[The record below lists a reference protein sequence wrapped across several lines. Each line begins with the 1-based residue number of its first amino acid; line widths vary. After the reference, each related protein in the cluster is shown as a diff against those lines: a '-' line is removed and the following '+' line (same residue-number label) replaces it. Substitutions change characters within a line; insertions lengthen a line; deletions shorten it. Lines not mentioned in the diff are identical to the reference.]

1 MESHSEYVV
10 ASLNDRQIRLMR
22 LASYASVVM
31 ALILISLKLWAW
43 YATDSVALLSSL
55 ADSLL
60 DLVASLITLFAVK
73 VAVSPAD
80 REHRFGHG
88 KSEGIAGLAQA
99 LIVTGSA
106 AYVGVEAVTRLLAP
120 SPIMQPGLGLGV
132 MFVSLVLTVG
142 LVVFQGFVVRQ
153 TGSLAISAD
162 AVHYKADILTNVAV
176 LGAIFASVQWQWH
189 ILDPLLGLVVV
200 ALILLAVRIIAMDAI
215 DVLLDRELPEE
226 DRQRIKDVVVT
237 HPGVKGIHDL
247 RTRSAGAAQFIQF
260 HLELDAQIS
269 LVEAHEICDAVESDV
284 QKKFPGAEVLIHADP
299 YGLLERRD
307 AF

>member
-1 MESHSEYVV
+1 MAAPSGNVV

-31 ALILISLKLWAW
+31 ALTLIALKLWAW
-43 YATDSVALLSSL
+43 NSTNSVALLSSL

-88 KSEGIAGLAQA
+88 KSEGIAGLVQA

-106 AYVGVEAVTRLLAP
+106 GYVGVEAVARLLAP
-120 SPIMQPGLGLGV
+120 SPVLQPGLGLGV
-132 MFVSLVLTVG
+132 MFASLMLTLG

-176 LGAIFASVQWQWH
+176 LGAIFASAQWQLH

-200 ALILLAVRIIAMDAI
+200 VLILLAVRIIATDAI
-215 DVLLDRELPEE
+215 DVLLDRELPED
-226 DRQRIKDVVVT
+226 DRQRIKDAAFT
-237 HPGVKGIHDL
+237 QPGVKGMHDL
-247 RTRSAGAAQFIQF
+247 RTRSSGAAQFIQF
-260 HLELDAQIS
+260 HLELDAGIS
-269 LVEAHEICDAVESDV
+269 LMEAHEICDAVEADV
-284 QKKFPGAEVLIHADP
+284 RKQFPGAEVLIHADP

-307 AF
+307 PF

>member
-31 ALILISLKLWAW
+31 ALTLIALKLWAW

-120 SPIMQPGLGLGV
+120 SPVMQPGLGLGV

-153 TGSLAISAD
+153 TRSLAISAD

-176 LGAIFASVQWQWH
+176 LGAIFASAQWQWH

-200 ALILLAVRIIAMDAI
+200 ALILLAVRIIATDAI
-215 DVLLDRELPEE
+215 DVLLDRELPED
-226 DRQRIKDVVVT
+226 DRQRIKDIVVT

-269 LVEAHEICDAVESDV
+269 LVEAHEICDAVESGV
-284 QKKFPGAEVLIHADP
+284 QDKFPGAEVLIHADP

>member
-10 ASLNDRQIRLMR
+10 ANLNDRQIRLMR

-31 ALILISLKLWAW
+31 ALTLISLKLWAW

-106 AYVGVEAVTRLLAP
+106 AYVAVEAVTRLLAP

-247 RTRSAGAAQFIQF
+247 RTRSSGAAQFIQF
-260 HLELDAQIS
+260 HLELDAEIS

-284 QKKFPGAEVLIHADP
+284 QSKFPGAEVLIHADP

>member
-1 MESHSEYVV
+1 
-10 ASLNDRQIRLMR
+10 
-22 LASYASVVM
+22 
-31 ALILISLKLWAW
+31 
-43 YATDSVALLSSL
+43 
-55 ADSLL
+55 
-60 DLVASLITLFAVK
+60 
-73 VAVSPAD
+73 
-80 REHRFGHG
+80 
-88 KSEGIAGLAQA
+88 GIAGLAQA

-106 AYVGVEAVTRLLAP
+106 AYVGIEAVTRLLAP

-247 RTRSAGAAQFIQF
+247 RTRSSGAAQFIQF
-260 HLELDAQIS
+260 HLELDAEIS

-284 QKKFPGAEVLIHADP
+284 QSKFPGAEVLIHADP

>member
-10 ASLNDRQIRLMR
+10 ANLNDRQIRLMR
-22 LASYASVVM
+22 LASYASVAM

-247 RTRSAGAAQFIQF
+247 RTRSSGAAQFIQF
-260 HLELDAQIS
+260 HLELDAEIS

-284 QKKFPGAEVLIHADP
+284 QSKFPGAEVLIHADP

>member
-10 ASLNDRQIRLMR
+10 ANLNDRQIRLMR

-247 RTRSAGAAQFIQF
+247 RTRSSGAAQFIQF
-260 HLELDAQIS
+260 HLELDAEIS

-284 QKKFPGAEVLIHADP
+284 QSKFPGAEVLIHADP

>member
-1 MESHSEYVV
+1 LESHSEYVV

-31 ALILISLKLWAW
+31 ALTLISLKLWAW

-55 ADSLL
+55 VDSLL

-106 AYVGVEAVTRLLAP
+106 AYVGIEAVTRLLAP

-132 MFVSLVLTVG
+132 MSVSLVLTVG

-162 AVHYKADILTNVAV
+162 AVHYKADILTNFAV
-176 LGAIFASVQWQWH
+176 LGAIFASAQWQWH

-260 HLELDAQIS
+260 HLELDAEIS

-284 QKKFPGAEVLIHADP
+284 QSKFPGAEVLIHADP

>member
-31 ALILISLKLWAW
+31 ALTLISLKLWAW

-176 LGAIFASVQWQWH
+176 LGAIFASAQWQWH
-189 ILDPLLGLVVV
+189 ILDPLLGLLVV
-200 ALILLAVRIIAMDAI
+200 ALILLAVRIIATDAI

-247 RTRSAGAAQFIQF
+247 RTRSSGAAQFIQF
-260 HLELDAQIS
+260 HLELDAEIS

-284 QKKFPGAEVLIHADP
+284 QSKFPGAEVLIHADP

>member
-1 MESHSEYVV
+1 
-10 ASLNDRQIRLMR
+10 MR

-31 ALILISLKLWAW
+31 ALTLISLKLWAW

-247 RTRSAGAAQFIQF
+247 RTRSSGAAQFIQF
-260 HLELDAQIS
+260 HLELDAEIS

-284 QKKFPGAEVLIHADP
+284 QSKFPGAEVLIHADP

>member
-1 MESHSEYVV
+1 
-10 ASLNDRQIRLMR
+10 MR

-31 ALILISLKLWAW
+31 ALTLIALKLWAW

-55 ADSLL
+55 ADSVL

-120 SPIMQPGLGLGV
+120 SPVMQPELGLAV

-142 LVVFQGFVVRQ
+142 LVMFQGFVVRQ

-162 AVHYKADILTNVAV
+162 AVHYKADILTNFAV

-200 ALILLAVRIIAMDAI
+200 ALILLAVRIIAIDAI
-215 DVLLDRELPEE
+215 DVLLDRELPED
-226 DRQRIKDVVVT
+226 DRQRIKDSVFA
-237 HPGVKGIHDL
+237 HPGVKGMHDL
-247 RTRSAGAAQFIQF
+247 RTRSSGADQFIQF
-260 HLELDAQIS
+260 HVELDAGIS
-269 LVEAHEICDAVESDV
+269 LAEAHEICDAVESDV
-284 QKKFPGAEVLIHADP
+284 QNKFPGAEVLIHADP

>member
-1 MESHSEYVV
+1 MH
-10 ASLNDRQIRLMR
+10 

-31 ALILISLKLWAW
+31 ALTLIALKLWAW
-43 YATDSVALLSSL
+43 NSTNSVALLSSL

-60 DLVASLITLFAVK
+60 DLVASLITLFAVR

-88 KSEGIAGLAQA
+88 KSEGIAGLVQA

-106 AYVGVEAVTRLLAP
+106 GYVGVEAAARLLAP
-120 SPIMQPGLGLGV
+120 SPVLQPGLGLGV
-132 MFVSLVLTVG
+132 MFASLMLTLG

-176 LGAIFASVQWQWH
+176 LGAIFASAQWQLH

-200 ALILLAVRIIAMDAI
+200 VLILLAVRIIATDAI
-215 DVLLDRELPEE
+215 DVLLDRELPED
-226 DRQRIKDVVVT
+226 DRQRIKDAAFT
-237 HPGVKGIHDL
+237 QPGVKGMHDL
-247 RTRSAGAAQFIQF
+247 RTRSSGAAQFIQF
-260 HLELDAQIS
+260 HLELDAGIS
-269 LVEAHEICDAVESDV
+269 LMEAHEICDAVEADV
-284 QKKFPGAEVLIHADP
+284 RKQFPGAEVLIHADP

-307 AF
+307 PF

>member
-10 ASLNDRQIRLMR
+10 ANLNDRQIRLMR

-31 ALILISLKLWAW
+31 ALTLISLKLWAW

-247 RTRSAGAAQFIQF
+247 RTRSSGAAQFIQF
-260 HLELDAQIS
+260 HLELDAEIS

-284 QKKFPGAEVLIHADP
+284 QSKFPGAEVLIHADP

>member
-1 MESHSEYVV
+1 
-10 ASLNDRQIRLMR
+10 MR

-31 ALILISLKLWAW
+31 ALTLIALKLWAW

-120 SPIMQPGLGLGV
+120 SPVMQPGLGLGV

-200 ALILLAVRIIAMDAI
+200 VLILLAVRIIAIDAI
-215 DVLLDRELPEE
+215 DVLLDRELPED
-226 DRQRIKDVVVT
+226 DRQRIKDIVVT

-260 HLELDAQIS
+260 HLELDAGIS
-269 LVEAHEICDAVESDV
+269 LAEAHEICDAVESDV
-284 QKKFPGAEVLIHADP
+284 QDKFPGAEVLIHADP